1 MFDLYDESFEE
12 LITKFEQKEL
22 VDQLDQGIEILVTN
36 KQLLKILNSII
47 RVCGL
52 VF

>member
-12 LITKFEQKEL
+12 LITKFEQQKEL

-36 KQLLKILNSII
+36 KQLLK
-47 RVCGL
+47 
-52 VF
+52 F